1 VAVAVSVL
9 ALVSQAV
16 RRHGGRITVENRD
29 GAFFTV
35 YLPVPVTTAE
45 RLEPAPHM
53 IQVLI
58 VDDDFMVARIHRSL
72 VERVAGFSVVG
83 EAHTGVDAL
92 AAVETLRPDL
102 VLLDI
107 YLPDMSGLD
116 VMRKLR
122 ERQRPQVD
130 LIAVTAAKDV
140 DTLRAAMHSGVV
152 HYLIKPF
159 SFETLRERLETYSA
173 LKTRL
178 ERLTEAEQGDI
189 DRLYSLL
196 RARNAGRLPKG
207 ISGPTLESVPRDR
220 ARRRARSLRRG
231 GCETGR
237 DQPRHRA
244 PLPRAPGFQ
253 RPRRARSAL
262 RHHGSAGTPLPVGRR
277 TSGREPRLSAAF
289 NRRPTRSA

>member
-1 VAVAVSVL
+1 
-9 ALVSQAV
+9 
-16 RRHGGRITVENRD
+16 
-29 GAFFTV
+29 
-35 YLPVPVTTAE
+35 
-45 RLEPAPHM
+45 M

-207 ISGPTLESVPRDR
+207 ISGPTLESVLAIVRDAEHEVSAAEVAKQAGISR
-220 ARRRARSLRRG
+220 GTARRYLEHLASSGLVELDLRYG
-231 GCETGR
+231 TTGR
-237 DQPRHRA
+237 PEHRYRWA
-244 PLPRAPGFQ
+244 GELP
-253 RPRRARSAL
+253 
-262 RHHGSAGTPLPVGRR
+262 
-277 TSGREPRLSAAF
+277 AA
-289 NRRPTRSA
+289 NQG